1 METTAQMD
9 DVHHLVHAAVGDDVR
24 AVRVI
29 DHQLAAVDGAVQ
41 QRRRDVMQAAVFI
54 GIADARGGNLRVAR
68 LDLLQQEIS
77 SEGDA
82 HISRTANEM
91 AWMAESRR
99 RRQETVNLRG
109 KYNYLSEREMTN
121 TLRPVMQELGLV
133 DVCIGTEMHTEAF
146 VLPKKDGSTD
156 ENKSVLLTEVIKT
169 YRVYDI
175 NTGDYVDFK
184 AVGSGSDT
192 MDKGCNKAV
201 TGARK
206 NFLKDL
212 GNFPSPEREDPDT
225 TPSSSYS
232 ANKSSGSAGDVV
244 LKYGVHAGKS
254 LQDLFDENPEEV
266 EKIAAAKDKSGN
278 PTWIAQKAQAFLN
291 TLAAA

>member
-1 METTAQMD
+1 MPTKKTETEVMEQVQTDYIPIDCAGLM
-9 DVHHLVHAAVGDDVR
+9 VAKKIHA
-24 AVRVI
+24 
-29 DHQLAAVDGAVQ
+29 
-41 QRRRDVMQAAVFI
+41 
-54 GIADARGGNLRVAR
+54 LREKVK
-68 LDLLQQEIS
+68 EITPS
-77 SEGDA
+77 KMEAG
-82 HISRTANEM
+82 
-91 AWMAESRR
+91 
-99 RRQETVNLRG
+99 RQ

-121 TLRPVMQELGLV
+121 TLRPVMQELVLV
-133 DVCIGTEMHTEAF
+133 DICIGTEMHTEAHI
-146 VLPKKDGSTD
+146 LPRKDSNAD

-175 NTGDYVDFK
+175 ESGDWVDFK

-192 MDKGCNKAV
+192 LDKGCNKAV

-225 TPSSSYS
+225 TPSNGYS
-232 ANKSSGSAGDVV
+232 ANKPSSAGDVV

-278 PTWIAQKAQAFLN
+278 PTWIAQKAQAFLSS
-291 TLAAA
+291 LAAA

>member
-1 METTAQMD
+1 MPTKKAELDVAEQVQAEYIPIDCAGLMVAKKIHMLREKVKEITPSKMEA
-9 DVHHLVHAAVGDDVR
+9 G
-24 AVRVI
+24 
-29 DHQLAAVDGAVQ
+29 
-41 QRRRDVMQAAVFI
+41 
-54 GIADARGGNLRVAR
+54 
-68 LDLLQQEIS
+68 
-77 SEGDA
+77 
-82 HISRTANEM
+82 
-91 AWMAESRR
+91 
-99 RRQETVNLRG
+99 RQ

-146 VLPKKDGSTD
+146 VLPKKDGNTD

-175 NTGDYVDFK
+175 ITGDWVDFK

-225 TPSSSYS
+225 TPSSGYS